1 MINVNNSFD
10 PWGPVESLIFELNS
24 DQVQDII
31 SSSGLVIN
39 WHLTKEQ
46 SYSHTTRKRE
56 FRQRINQEYLNLS
69 SKDREQFILNVVRS
83 LVNVNIEFKERLN
96 DYLKNIGWL
105 FVEDKLIKIDILD
118 PKDLEFIP
126 SFSKSEI
133 TKASERIQTDLSGS
147 ITSSCGSIESACFEI
162 YKKYNLGDIGSASF
176 QEKIKKS
183 LAAIKF
189 FERLKNDLQ
198 NIDWNSNDAEIF
210 CKNFEGSIN
219 QIAYVMQSLR
229 SNMGDTH
236 GSKPV
241 INTLVFDTIKWAI
254 IILSILKE

>member
-1 MINVNNSFD
+1 MTNVHNSFD
-10 PWGPVESLIFELNS
+10 PWGPIESLIFELNS

-39 WHLTKEQ
+39 WHLTENQ
-46 SYSHTTRKRE
+46 SYAHITRKRE
-56 FRQRINQEYLNLS
+56 FRQRINQQYLNLS
-69 SKDREQFILNVVRS
+69 TKDREQFILNVIRS
-83 LVNVNIEFKERLN
+83 LIKVNNGFKERLN

-118 PKDLEFIP
+118 PEDLEFLP
-126 SFSKSEI
+126 SFSKNDI

-147 ITSSCGSIESACFEI
+147 ITSSCGAIESACSEI
-162 YKKYNLGDIGSASF
+162 YKKYDLGDIGSTSF

-183 LAAIKF
+183 LAAINF
-189 FERLKNDLQ
+189 FERLKTDLEY
-198 NIDWNSNDAEIF
+198 IGWNSNDTEIF
-210 CKNFEGSIN
+210 CKNFEGSVN
-219 QIAYVMQSLR
+219 QISYVMQSLR

-241 INTLVFDTIKWAI
+241 INTIVFDAIKWAI
-254 IILSILKE
+254 IITSILKE

>member
-1 MINVNNSFD
+1 MTNVHNSFD

-31 SSSGLVIN
+31 SSSGIVVD
-39 WHLTKEQ
+39 WRLTKEQ
-46 SYSHTTRKRE
+46 SYSHTTRKRV
-56 FRQRINQEYLNLS
+56 FRQRINQEYLNLPT
-69 SKDREQFILNVVRS
+69 KDREQFILNVVRS
-83 LVNVNIEFKERLN
+83 LVKVNNGFKERLN

-105 FVEDKLIKIDILD
+105 FVEDKLIKIDILN
-118 PKDLEFIP
+118 PEDLEFIP
-126 SFSKSEI
+126 SFSKNDI
-133 TKASERIQTDLSGS
+133 AKAGERIQTDLSGS
-147 ITSSCGSIESACFEI
+147 ITSSCGAIDSACSEI

-183 LAAIKF
+183 LVAINF
-189 FERLKNDLQ
+189 FERLKTDLQ
-198 NIDWNSNDAEIF
+198 NIGWNSDDAEIF
-210 CKNFEGSIN
+210 CKNFEGSVN
-219 QIAYVMQSLR
+219 QISYVMQSLR

-241 INTLVFDTIKWAI
+241 INTLVFDTIKWTI

>member
-1 MINVNNSFD
+1 MINVHNSFD

-31 SSSGLVIN
+31 SSSGIVVN
-39 WHLTKEQ
+39 WHLTTEQ
-46 SYSHTTRKRE
+46 AYSHTTRKRE
-56 FRQRINQEYLNLS
+56 FRQRINQAYLNLS
-69 SKDREQFILNVVRS
+69 INDREQFILNVVRS
-83 LVNVNIEFKERLN
+83 LVRVNNEFKERLN
-96 DYLKNIGWL
+96 DYLTNIGWL

-118 PKDLEFIP
+118 PEDLEFIP
-126 SFSKSEI
+126 SFSKNDI

-147 ITSSCGSIESACFEI
+147 ITSSCGAIESACSEI
-162 YKKYNLGDIGSASF
+162 YKKYNLGDIRSASF

-183 LAAIKF
+183 LVAIKF
-189 FERLKNDLQ
+189 FERLKSELQ
-198 NIDWNSNDAEIF
+198 KTGWNQKDAEVF
-210 CKNFEGSIN
+210 GRNFEGSIN
-219 QIAYVMQSLR
+219 QISYVMQSLR

-241 INTLVFDTIKWAI
+241 INTLVFDTIKLAI

>member
-1 MINVNNSFD
+1 MANYQNSFD
-10 PWGPVESLIFELNS
+10 PWGPVESMIFELNS

-31 SSSGLVIN
+31 SSSGIVVN
-39 WHLTKEQ
+39 WSLTKDQ

-56 FRQRINQEYLNLS
+56 FRQRINQAYLNLS
-69 SKDREQFILNVVRS
+69 INDREQFILNVVRS
-83 LVNVNIEFKERLN
+83 LVKVRNEFKERLN

-118 PKDLEFIP
+118 PEDLEFIP
-126 SFSKSEI
+126 SFSKNDI

-147 ITSSCGSIESACFEI
+147 ITSSCGAIESACFEI
-162 YKKYNLGDIGSASF
+162 YKKHNLGYIGAASF

-183 LAAIKF
+183 LAAINF
-189 FERLKNDLQ
+189 FERLKTDLQ

-210 CKNFEGSIN
+210 CKNFEGSVN

-241 INTLVFDTIKWAI
+241 INTLVFDTIKWATV
-254 IILSILKE
+254 ILSILKE